1 MANNLTIQT
10 LGRNKMPPQG
20 PPYQCPF
27 RYSHD
32 SPTSITYINCTQET
46 KLSWQLPSSAC
57 SSALNLHATRP
68 FAKEFTLHGSRLFLI
83 GHGTDIWGPA
93 VTWLSACRASGMYA
107 VVPCLYE
114 ADRLFSWSLGWDTK
128 LEGWDAKKVYIYMYR
143 LGVLEFDKKKIR
155 YPIHLVRIHLI
166 SSLQDEVRNCTPRRR
181 GDRLCPL
188 DLAGT
193 LDRHR
198 RQSWNLC
205 ANCQGQQPRH

>member
-1 MANNLTIQT
+1 
-10 LGRNKMPPQG
+10 MPPQG

-32 SPTSITYINCTQET
+32 SPTFITYINCTQET

-93 VTWLSACRASGMYA
+93 VTWLGAWSGRGMYA

-114 ADRLFSWSLGWDTK
+114 ADRLFSWSLGWI
-128 LEGWDAKKVYIYMYR
+128 LSWRAGIHRRCVYIYIYICIHWECWSLTKR
-143 LGVLEFDKKKIR
+143 RFDTN
-155 YPIHLVRIHLI
+155 
-166 SSLQDEVRNCTPRRR
+166 SA
-181 GDRLCPL
+181 
-188 DLAGT
+188 LAPNPHSPCSHPSHQ
-193 LDRHR
+193 LPSR
-198 RQSWNLC
+198 
-205 ANCQGQQPRH
+205 

>member
-83 GHGTDIWGPA
+83 GHGTDIWGAGCHMGLVLGA
-93 VTWLSACRASGMYA
+93 VGDVCSGALS
-107 VVPCLYE
+107 
-114 ADRLFSWSLGWDTK
+114 
-128 LEGWDAKKVYIYMYR
+128 I
-143 LGVLEFDKKKIR
+143 
-155 YPIHLVRIHLI
+155 
-166 SSLQDEVRNCTPRRR
+166 
-181 GDRLCPL
+181 
-188 DLAGT
+188 
-193 LDRHR
+193 
-198 RQSWNLC
+198 
-205 ANCQGQQPRH
+205 